1 MDDVDEDELTLAM
14 STELTRPSHPLVR
27 RRTRSLTSLKDAQ
40 CSGQPPFLADRNRTS
55 RGRNANAPLANLDPK
70 PIKIHDHSIEN
81 QDKDDTDG
89 LWASKVTVTE
99 PSIVKGN
106 QSSRLQAMSGYVGS
120 LVPLTLLTSLVW
132 LCTVET
138 FEVGVHL

>member
-1 MDDVDEDELTLAM
+1 MDDADEDELSLAM

-40 CSGQPPFLADRNRTS
+40 SSGKSPFLADTS
-55 RGRNANAPLANLDPK
+55 RGRNANTPLASLDPK
-70 PIKIHDHSIEN
+70 PIKIHDHSYEN

-99 PSIVKGN
+99 PSVVKGN
-106 QSSRLQAMSGYVGS
+106 QSSGLQTMSGYVGS
-120 LVPLTLLTSLVW
+120 FVPLALLTSLVW